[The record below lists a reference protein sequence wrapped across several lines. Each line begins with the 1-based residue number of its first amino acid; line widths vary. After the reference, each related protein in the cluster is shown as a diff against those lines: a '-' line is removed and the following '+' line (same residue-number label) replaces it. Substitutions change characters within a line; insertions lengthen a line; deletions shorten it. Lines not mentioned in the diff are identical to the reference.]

1 MADTVRFPV
10 GQSLFALVL
19 IVWLSSLVGLWELPG
34 LARWSAGLLYVAYD
48 TWLIFFVARELRGGA
63 KSDARAGAPAA
74 LARRSI
80 AVLISARNEAR
91 ALPATL
97 DALLAQDD
105 PPDEIWVVDDGSQ
118 DDTHSVLAERYGLKI
133 AMLGQPSQSAVHPRL
148 HALPKTNSGKADSLN
163 RGIEL
168 ISSDLI
174 ITLDADTVL
183 RDDAVG
189 EMRRR
194 FTAEP
199 ELVAAG
205 GVLTPRCG
213 PGVSGR
219 LFEWFQTFE
228 YLRSFIARVA
238 WMRAGALLLVSGAF
252 ACFRRDALQRVGG
265 FDARSW
271 VEDYELI
278 HRLHRYAHDHG
289 LRWRVRVLPGAAAI
303 TDAPG
308 TLGAFMR
315 QRRRWFGGFLQT
327 LYRYRDMV
335 GNPAYAAVGRVMLP
349 VKVIDTLQP
358 VFGITAFVLLLFFV
372 LEGQAV
378 LAPVLWVIGV
388 KLIIDF
394 AFLLWALKYYNQWS
408 GRRSTPREWL
418 LAGLAA
424 LTEPFC
430 FQLMRHCGA
439 MLGWVAVLTRRVD
452 WRPYRPQ
459 TNGHAQAVGRPQ
471 IIGRAPMSE
480 TPAPPARSI
489 LPGRYTATAVVL
501 HWAIALLLA
510 VNIALA
516 LSVDHLPDA
525 AVRPVI
531 DMHKS
536 IGITVLGLALVRL
549 LWRLSHVPPPLAT
562 RYALWERRC
571 ATVVHVALYG
581 LMLALPL
588 SGWLHDSAWKDA
600 ATHPMRLFGLV
611 PWPRIQ
617 AIATLEPALKES
629 LHTLFGQWH
638 TWFGYALY
646 ALVALHVAGALKHQL
661 YDREPELQRMLPR
674 PRSTEAAP

>member
-1 MADTVRFPV
+1 MAHKSRFPV
-10 GQSLFALVL
+10 GPALFALLL
-19 IVWLSSLVGLWELPG
+19 IAWASSIAGLWELPG

-48 TWLIFFVARELRGGA
+48 TWLIFFVARELRGSVAADTRGA
-63 KSDARAGAPAA
+63 AQSGARATAAADAAPAVSG
-74 LARRSI
+74 LSI

-105 PPDEIWVVDDGSQ
+105 APQEIWVVDDGSQ
-118 DDTHSVLAERYGLKI
+118 DETRNMLAQRYGLEPQ
-133 AMLGQPSQSAVHPRL
+133 ALGRPSRSSTHPHL
-148 HALPKTNSGKADSLN
+148 HTVAKTNSGKAESLN
-163 RGIEL
+163 QGIEL

-183 RDDAVG
+183 RGDAVG

-194 FTAEP
+194 FTQEP
-199 ELVAAG
+199 QLVAAG
-205 GVLTPRCG
+205 GVLSPRCG
-213 PGVSGR
+213 PGASGR
-219 LFEWFQTFE
+219 VFEWFQTFE

-289 LRWRVRVLPGAAAI
+289 LTWRVRVLPGAAAC

-308 TLGAFMR
+308 TLGAFLR

-327 LYRYRDMV
+327 LYRHRDMV
-335 GNPAYAAVGRVMLP
+335 GNPAYAAVGRLMLP
-349 VKVIDTLQP
+349 IKVIDTLQP
-358 VFGITAFVLLLFFV
+358 VFGITAFVLLLIFA
-372 LEGQAV
+372 LGGRAV

-388 KLIIDF
+388 KLVIDF
-394 AFLLWALKYYNQWS
+394 AFLLWALEYYNRWS
-408 GRRSTPREWL
+408 GRRSTARERL
-418 LAGLAA
+418 LAALAA

-430 FQLMRHCGA
+430 FQLLRHAGA

-452 WRPYRPQ
+452 WRPYRAS
-459 TNGHAQAVGRPQ
+459 THGA
-471 IIGRAPMSE
+471 
-480 TPAPPARSI
+480 APPVLSI
-489 LPGRYTATAVVL
+489 AQLRYTTTAVFL

-510 VNIALA
+510 VNIGLA

-531 DMHKS
+531 DTHKS
-536 IGITVLGLALVRL
+536 IGITVLGLALIRL
-549 LWRLSHVPPPLAT
+549 LWRFSHKPPPLAT

-571 ATVVHVALYG
+571 AATVHAALYG

-611 PWPRIQ
+611 PWPRVP

-629 LHTLFGQWH
+629 LHTVFGQLH
-638 TWFGYALY
+638 TWFAYALY
-646 ALVALHVAGALKHQL
+646 ALFALHVLGALKHQL

-674 PRSTEAAP
+674 

>member
-1 MADTVRFPV
+1 MADRRVPTAGTARFPV
-10 GQSLFALVL
+10 GPVLFAVL
-19 IVWLSSLVGLWELPG
+19 LLAWLSSLVGLWELPG
-34 LARWSAGLLYVAYD
+34 LARWGAGLFYVAYD
-48 TWLIFFVARELRGGA
+48 TWLILFVARELRGGA
-63 KSDARAGAPAA
+63 RSDARAGALPESQAQ
-74 LARRSI
+74 SV
-80 AVLISARNEAR
+80 AVLISARNEAQ

-105 PPDEIWVVDDGSQ
+105 APEEIWVVDDGSQ
-118 DDTHSVLAERYGLKI
+118 DETRAMLAQRYGLDLGI
-133 AMLGQPSQSAVHPRL
+133 LGQPSRSAIHPHL
-148 HALPKTNSGKADSLN
+148 HAIAKANSGKADSLN

-168 ISSDLI
+168 ISSALI

-183 RDDAVG
+183 RMDAVG

-194 FTAEP
+194 FTQAP

-213 PGVSGR
+213 PGMSGR

-238 WMRAGALLLVSGAF
+238 WMRADALLLVSGAF

-289 LRWRVRVLPGAAAI
+289 LTWRVGVIPGAAAL

-335 GNPAYAAVGRVMLP
+335 GNPAYAAVGRLMLP
-349 VKVIDTLQP
+349 IKVIDTLQP
-358 VFGITAFVLLLFFV
+358 LFGITAFVLLLFFAV
-372 LEGQAV
+372 RGHAV
-378 LAPVLWVIGV
+378 LGPVLWVIGV

-394 AFLLWALKYYNQWS
+394 AFLLWALNYYNRWI
-408 GRRSTPREWL
+408 GHRSTPREWL

-439 MLGWVAVLTRRVD
+439 LLGWIAVLTRRVD
-452 WRPYRPQ
+452 WRPYRAS
-459 TNGHAQAVGRPQ
+459 TSGTAE
-471 IIGRAPMSE
+471 IGTA
-480 TPAPPARSI
+480 APPATTI
-489 LPGRYTATAVVL
+489 GHGRYTATAVIL
-501 HWAIALLLA
+501 HWAVALLLA

-536 IGITVLGLALVRL
+536 IGITVLGLALMRL
-549 LWRLSHVPPPLAT
+549 LWRLSHKPPPLAT

-571 ATVVHVALYG
+571 ATVVHVTLYG
-581 LMLALPL
+581 LMFALPL

-600 ATHPMRLFGLV
+600 ATHPMQLFGLV
-611 PWPRIQ
+611 PWPRIA

-629 LHTLFGQWH
+629 LHTLFGQLH

-646 ALVALHVAGALKHQL
+646 SLFALHVLGALKHQL

-674 PRSTEAAP
+674 SR